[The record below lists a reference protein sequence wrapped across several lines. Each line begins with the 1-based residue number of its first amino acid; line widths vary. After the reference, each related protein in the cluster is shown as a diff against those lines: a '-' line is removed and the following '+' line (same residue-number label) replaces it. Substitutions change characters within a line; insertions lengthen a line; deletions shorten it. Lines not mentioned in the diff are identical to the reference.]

1 MIKSLI
7 TFFPLKSEVLLGDRK
22 DALTKRPLDFD
33 KEEETRKSETS
44 KWLDSHFGSESISSR
59 DSGDERVIEPTKK
72 SYFNVTIKSNP
83 NTPAT
88 SPVGQTNK
96 KFPTTYK
103 VTPEREYVQP
113 KKYFQGVSNW
123 SERRETTPPKT
134 LSSKNFK
141 DELKSTFEKKN
152 NMQKLQQRNDI
163 NYQGNGKYILKNNR
177 RNSREGSD
185 DSRNIKVQ
193 KEDLGYISGSRNDI
207 RYGKKSFTK
216 YEDSIIKRDDS
227 AYVSSPPDSGIRSQT
242 PENIIETRPT
252 VPQRKRAI
260 EKKMRLEQRRDEPQP
275 DYSPP
280 HRSRSISP
288 IMPPQNLQS
297 KYFQKTRYNDENHS
311 TPTPIQQNQPA
322 QQPAQKNKVGSAIG
336 NSIRKLV
343 GKIRSASAER
353 KIKLKSKS
361 PSPQKPQVN
370 HTNGST
376 YQQYNIIDGH
386 IGNQQQQQQK
396 QPEVECDTSLTSREK
411 TFNRRGSSDIDINNP
426 KQKFYLGEDPYG
438 GSIFGKEN
446 KYDGVRMH
454 QQRSGLRRSED
465 RIIDHSAR

>member
-1 MIKSLI
+1 
-7 TFFPLKSEVLLGDRK
+7 
-22 DALTKRPLDFD
+22 
-33 KEEETRKSETS
+33 
-44 KWLDSHFGSESISSR
+44 
-59 DSGDERVIEPTKK
+59 
-72 SYFNVTIKSNP
+72 
-83 NTPAT
+83 
-88 SPVGQTNK
+88 
-96 KFPTTYK
+96 
-103 VTPEREYVQP
+103 
-113 KKYFQGVSNW
+113 
-123 SERRETTPPKT
+123 
-134 LSSKNFK
+134 
-141 DELKSTFEKKN
+141 
-152 NMQKLQQRNDI
+152 MQKLQQRNDI
-163 NYQGNGKYILKNNR
+163 NYQGNGKYTLKNNR

-185 DSRNIKVQ
+185 DSRNIKIQ

-207 RYGKKSFTK
+207 RYGKKQSFTK
-216 YEDSIIKRDDS
+216 YDDSMIKRDDS
-227 AYVSSPPDSGIRSQT
+227 AYVSSPPDSGIRSHT

-260 EKKMRLEQRRDEPQP
+260 EKKMRLERRDEPQP

-280 HRSRSISP
+280 QRSRSISP

-311 TPTPIQQNQPA
+311 IPIQQQQ
-322 QQPAQKNKVGSAIG
+322 QQPAQKTKVGSAIG

-353 KIKLKSKS
+353 KLKLKSKS
-361 PSPQKPQVN
+361 PSPQKPPQIN
-370 HTNGST
+370 RTNGST

-386 IGNQQQQQQK
+386 IGQQQQQK
-396 QPEVECDTSLTSREK
+396 QPEVECDKSLISSFNREK
-411 TFNRRGSSDIDINNP
+411 TFNRRGSSDIDMNNP

-465 RIIDHSAR
+465 RVIDHSAR